1 MLDAALRMMFL
12 HRWSGHTYLASPQG
26 VEGAL
31 RVHRSYTDYG
41 KFYDIAWSIRDE
53 RQTGRTLKP
62 FFYEER
68 LSPAN
73 LEHEV
78 ERVERDT
85 IRPKIEEMLSKM

>member
-12 HRWSGHTYLASPQG
+12 HRWSGHTYLASP
-26 VEGAL
+26 
-31 RVHRSYTDYG
+31 HTDYG

-53 RQTGRTLKP
+53 RQTGRPLKP